1 VKLARLAVIVSAPYE
16 DAKGIQILLKDECRM
31 VFYSLSDSTFTR
43 LYREE
48 LEISFSAMDC
58 LLNGEKAVYAS
69 TELTT
74 GLRVYDAMRECG
86 VVTVAELKQI
96 KGKDWHTANIWDAN
110 LKAGSEFA
118 SRVRVNLGGKL
129 IVITPGPFSAPGWTQ
144 PEYLAFWE
152 QLVRTR
158 IRSGWF
164 NLNWQYSNGCTFEFA
179 VAVDAGLPVF
189 DHEGHVLDPRQG
201 SKLMDAAIQSLVKGG
216 FDVSKLRENLA
227 RLQTVSARVL

>member
-1 VKLARLAVIVSAPYE
+1 
-16 DAKGIQILLKDECRM
+16 M
-31 VFYSLSDSTFTR
+31 TFYSLSDSTFTR
-43 LYREE
+43 LYRDE

-74 GLRVYDAMRECG
+74 GLRLYNAMRECG

-96 KGKDWHTANIWDAN
+96 KGKDWYTANIWDAN

-118 SRVRVNLGGKL
+118 SRVRVNLGGKFV
-129 IVITPGPFSAPGWTQ
+129 VITPGPFSAPGWTQ

-152 QLVRTR
+152 QLLRTR
-158 IRSGWF
+158 ISSVWF

-179 VAVDAGLPVF
+179 VAVDVGVPVF
-189 DHEGHVLDPRQG
+189 DQEGHALDARQG
-201 SKLMDAAIQSLVKGG
+201 AQLVDAAIQPLAKNG
-216 FDVSKLRENLA
+216 FDVNKLRENLA
-227 RLQTVSARVL
+227 RMQPASVRIC

>member
-1 VKLARLAVIVSAPYE
+1 LF
-16 DAKGIQILLKDECRM
+16 KDERGM
-31 VFYSLSDSTFTR
+31 IFYSLSDSTFTR

-48 LEISFSAMDC
+48 VEISFSAMDC
-58 LLNGEKAVYAS
+58 LLNGEQAVYAS

-74 GLRVYDAMRECG
+74 GLRLYNAMRECG

-96 KGKDWHTANIWDAN
+96 KGKDWYTANIWDAN
-110 LKAGSEFA
+110 LKVGSEFA

-152 QLVRTR
+152 QLIRTR
-158 IRSGWF
+158 IGSVWF

-179 VAVDAGLPVF
+179 VAVDASLPVF
-189 DHEGHVLDPRQG
+189 DHEGQALDPRQG
-201 SKLMDAAIQSLVKGG
+201 VQLVDAAIQSLVKDGI
-216 FDVSKLRENLA
+216 DVTKLRENLA
-227 RLQTVSARVL
+227 RMQPASVRVR

>member
-1 VKLARLAVIVSAPYE
+1 MI
-16 DAKGIQILLKDECRM
+16 
-31 VFYSLSDSTFTR
+31 FYTLSDSAFTR

-48 LEISFSAMDC
+48 LEMSFSAMDC

-74 GLRVYDAMRECG
+74 GQRLYNAMRQCG
-86 VVTVAELKQI
+86 VKTVAELKQI
-96 KGKDWHTANIWDAN
+96 KGKDWYSANIWDAN

-118 SRVRVNLGGKL
+118 SRVRVNLGRKFM
-129 IVITPGPFSAPGWTQ
+129 VVTPGPFTAPGWTQ

-158 IRSGWF
+158 TGAVWF

-179 VAVDAGLPVF
+179 VAVDAGVPVF
-189 DHEGHVLDPRQG
+189 DCEGHALDARQG
-201 SKLMDAAIQSLVKGG
+201 AELVDAAIQSLLKDG
-216 FDVSKLRENLA
+216 FDVAKLRENLA
-227 RLQTVSARVL
+227 RLQPPVFASASTDHPADTSFG